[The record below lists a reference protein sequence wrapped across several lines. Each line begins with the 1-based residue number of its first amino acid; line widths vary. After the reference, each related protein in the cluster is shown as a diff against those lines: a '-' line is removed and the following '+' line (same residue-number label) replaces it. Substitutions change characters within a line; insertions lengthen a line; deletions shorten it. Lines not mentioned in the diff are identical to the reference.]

1 MTHVVALALGAVYV
15 FGFAPFG
22 LWPLAFIA
30 AGGVFW
36 LLQREQ
42 ARPLLI
48 LYLFGLGKYGVGAS
62 WVYVSIHV
70 YGNAPPPLAGGL
82 VVLFVLGLAALF
94 TLPVGLLYGR
104 LRGAPWSWRNVL
116 LFAGAWTL
124 IDWVS
129 MWFLTG
135 FPWLLPGYA
144 VQHTWAANLVPVLGV
159 LGAGGL
165 VVLSA
170 AAVAVCLHERRL
182 LPLPL
187 TLAAAVWVVG
197 LALSPVEWVRA
208 KATHSVALVQGN
220 IDQNLKWL
228 REQAVPNI
236 EAHVALS
243 EPHWD
248 ADIMVWPEGAITLFP
263 QQVGGLLDHLDA
275 RGRATSTNVV
285 VGIPELTVLPGDQYE
300 FRNTAIGLGEAT
312 GKFAK
317 IHLVPF
323 GEYVP
328 LESIL
333 RGLIEFFDLPM
344 SSSVPGD
351 PAQPNLRLS
360 MGEAAMAICYEVAY
374 PATMR
379 RQASTAALLMT
390 ISNDTWFGE
399 SFGPHQHLQ
408 IAQLRALENGR
419 WMLRGTNNG
428 VTAIVDHHGRV
439 RASLPQFEAGV
450 LRGEVDLMEGRT
462 PFSYAGHWPVLV
474 ALAVLFTFL
483 SLGRRLSLSG
493 SAPPS

>member
-1 MTHVVALALGAVYV
+1 MTYLVALALGAVYV
-15 FGFAPFG
+15 FGFAPFEFWPCAFLAIAG
-22 LWPLAFIA
+22 L
-30 AGGVFW
+30 FW

-42 ARPLLI
+42 ASPLLTM
-48 LYLFGLGKYGVGAS
+48 YVFGVGKYAVGAS
-62 WVYVSIHV
+62 WVYVSINV

-82 VVLFVLGLAALF
+82 VVLFVLGLALLF
-94 TLPVGLLYGR
+94 TLPVGWLYGR
-104 LRGAPWSWRNVL
+104 LRRAPWSWQNVL
-116 LFAGAWTL
+116 LFAGAWTFV
-124 IDWVS
+124 DWVS

-144 VQHTWAANLVPVLGV
+144 FHKTWAAGLVPVLGV
-159 LGAGGL
+159 LGAGSL

-170 AAVAVCLHERRL
+170 AAVAVCLRERRW
-182 LPLPL
+182 LPLQFV
-187 TLAAAVWVVG
+187 LAAGVWVIG
-197 LALSPVEWVRA
+197 LALSPFEWVRTT
-208 KATHSVALVQGN
+208 ATHSVALVQGN

-248 ADIMVWPEGAITLFP
+248 ADILVWPEGAITLFP
-263 QQVGGLLDHLDA
+263 QQVEGLLDHLDT
-275 RGRATSTNVV
+275 RGRATSTNVI
-285 VGIPELTVLPGDQYE
+285 VGIPDLTVLPGEQYE
-300 FRNTAIGLGEAT
+300 FRNTAIGLGQAS

-328 LESIL
+328 LESVL

-351 PAQPNLRLS
+351 IAQPNLRLS

-379 RQASTAALLMT
+379 RQAGTAAVLMT
-390 ISNDTWFGE
+390 ISNDTWFGR

-428 VTAIVDHHGRV
+428 VTAIIDHYGRV

-450 LRGEVDLMEGRT
+450 LRGEVDIMEGRT
-462 PFSYAGHWPVLV
+462 PFSHVGHWPVLL
-474 ALAVLFTFL
+474 ALLVLFTVL
-483 SLGRRLSLSG
+483 VAGSGRRG
-493 SAPPS
+493 RHCGHE